1 MNLSREAIMGI
12 FFVAFLF
19 VAAIYVR
26 NHKPKVVFS
35 GDENSQEIID
45 SLYKA
50 NKQSL
55 DSIYSL
61 NVLLEASHN
70 REKELTLIESKI
82 KYIYV
87 KERIDFVNATISGKD
102 SILRADLGI
111 GR

>member
-1 MNLSREAIMGI
+1 MNLSREAIMGM
-12 FFVAFLF
+12 FFVAFMLI
-19 VAAIYVR
+19 VAIYVR

-61 NVLLEASHN
+61 NVLLEASYN

-87 KERIDFVNATISGKD
+87 KERIDFVNANISGKD

>member
-1 MNLSREAIMGI
+1 MNPSRQSIMGI
-12 FFVAFLF
+12 LFVAFLF
-19 VAAIYVR
+19 VIAVYIR
-26 NHKPKVVFS
+26 NQKSKVIFS
-35 GDENSQEIID
+35 GDENSLEIID
-45 SLYKA
+45 SLNKA

-111 GR
+111 ER

>member
-1 MNLSREAIMGI
+1 MGM
-12 FFVAFLF
+12 LF
-19 VAAIYVR
+19 VVFMFIVAIYVR
-26 NHKPKVVFS
+26 NNKQKVIFS